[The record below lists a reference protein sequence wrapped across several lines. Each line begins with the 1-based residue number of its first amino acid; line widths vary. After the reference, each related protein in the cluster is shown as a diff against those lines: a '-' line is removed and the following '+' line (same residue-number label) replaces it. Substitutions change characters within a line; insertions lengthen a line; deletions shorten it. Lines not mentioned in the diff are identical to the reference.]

1 MDPECESLSLPVPHQ
16 STTGCPFHTLYVW
29 SAMTRRV
36 FLSFAVGAIIV
47 GLMLPMAHAQ
57 APAAAGL
64 PFKTDVTVTPLP
76 ALAQQVP
83 EALRSGGVLTIATN
97 PNTPPTVF
105 VMDDNRTLAGREI
118 DIMSAVAYRLGLE
131 PHWVNAGGFGNIVPG
146 LSSGRYQAAL
156 ANLSVTPDRL
166 TQVDFVSYFNSNRLG
181 LVRAKQGASETPATD
196 LMGLCG
202 ETIGA
207 GSGTTNADVL
217 LRQNDACVAAGRKP
231 ITVPLFPGRP
241 AGVQAVLSGRV
252 PGFFGPYEG
261 LRYMVSVS
269 HDALA
274 MTGVYQVPSDFV
286 GIGLQKNSPLTAL
299 VAQALNSLIADGT
312 YAAILHKWDLD
323 FGAVAE
329 ARQNGAIL
337 DAAPTRP

>member
-1 MDPECESLSLPVPHQ
+1 MDPERESLSLPVPHQ

-29 SAMTRRV
+29 SAMTRRG
-36 FLSFAVGAIIV
+36 FLSFAVGAIAV
-47 GLMLPMAHAQ
+47 GFMLPVAHAQ
-57 APAAAGL
+57 APFAGL
-64 PFKTDVTVTPLP
+64 PFKTDLTVAPLP

-83 EALRSGGVLTIATN
+83 EALRAGGVLTIATN

-118 DIMSAVAYRLGLE
+118 DIMSAVAHRLGLE

-181 LVRAKQGASETPATD
+181 LVRAKQGAPETPATD

-217 LRQNDACVAAGRKP
+217 LHQNDSCVAAGRKP

-286 GIGLQKNSPLTAL
+286 GIGLQKGSPLTPL

-329 ARQNGAIL
+329 ARQNSAIL